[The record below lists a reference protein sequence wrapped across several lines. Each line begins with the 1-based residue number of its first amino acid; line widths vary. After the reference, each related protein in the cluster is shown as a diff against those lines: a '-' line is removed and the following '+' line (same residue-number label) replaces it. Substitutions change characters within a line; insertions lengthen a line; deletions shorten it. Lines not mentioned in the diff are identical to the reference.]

1 MKEERV
7 KVIRVATPMRS
18 VAQRIAFLLL
28 LGAAIGLLML
38 GRTDPRIFEQAR
50 MALIDSTAPVLNVLS
65 RPMATVSELV
75 QEIRES
81 ASLRET
87 NAVLK
92 AENARLLQWQ
102 HAARTLLAENDRLRT
117 LLNFAGDDAAR
128 SVTGRVIG
136 DSSGPFLRSL
146 LVNAGM
152 RDGVRRGHAAVSGAG
167 LLGRVASTGEKSARV
182 LLISDL
188 NSRIPVLVEHSRARA
203 VLAGDN
209 SRRPRLTFVSANAD
223 VMVGSRI
230 VTSGHGG
237 MFPSG
242 LPIGMV
248 AEIGDAGIRIETFAT
263 SDRLEFVRLVDYG
276 LNGVIGG
283 AETVARGVDPNR

>member
-1 MKEERV
+1 MKEEPGTV
-7 KVIRVATPMRS
+7 VRVATPMRS
-18 VAQRIAFLLL
+18 LTQRFAFLLL

-50 MALIDSTAPVLNVLS
+50 MALIDSTAPVLDVLS
-65 RPMATVSELV
+65 RPVATVSEVV
-75 QEIRES
+75 QEVREL

-102 HAARTLLAENDRLRT
+102 HAARTLLVENDRLRT
-117 LLNFAGDDAAR
+117 LLNFAGDDTAR

-136 DSSGPFLRSL
+136 DSSGPFIRSL

-209 SRRPRLTFVSANAD
+209 SQRPRLTFVSANAD
-223 VMVGSRI
+223 VKVGSRI

-237 MFPSG
+237 MFPTG
-242 LPIGMV
+242 LPIGVV
-248 AEIGDAGIRIETFAT
+248 AEIGDAGMRIETFA
-263 SDRLEFVRLVDYG
+263 SPDRLEFVRLVDYG
-276 LNGVIGG
+276 LNGVINE
-283 AETVARGVDPNR
+283 AETVARGADPNR